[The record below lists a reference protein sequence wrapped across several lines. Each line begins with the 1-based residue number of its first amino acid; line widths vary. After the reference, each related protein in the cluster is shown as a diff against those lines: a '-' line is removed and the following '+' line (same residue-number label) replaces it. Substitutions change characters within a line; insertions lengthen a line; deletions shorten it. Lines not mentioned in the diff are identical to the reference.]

1 VRTYARIAS
10 GAVAELL
17 ATDQDI
23 THLFH
28 PALHWVDVTGR
39 QVEVGWIMQDSGF
52 APPPLAPPQPAQPTL
67 ALAGPAQRTRCP
79 RGRARAARVRRLT
92 HVQHD

>member
-1 VRTYARIAS
+1 MRTYARIAS

-67 ALAGPAQRTRCP
+67 AQLQAQLSEL
-79 RGRARAARVRRLT
+79 AARVAALAP
-92 HVQHD
+92 HA